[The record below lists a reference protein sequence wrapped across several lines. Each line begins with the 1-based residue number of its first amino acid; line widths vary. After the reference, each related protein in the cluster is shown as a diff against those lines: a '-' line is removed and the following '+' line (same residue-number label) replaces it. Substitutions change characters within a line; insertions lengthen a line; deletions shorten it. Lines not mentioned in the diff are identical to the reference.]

1 VHTGKII
8 RCVVVTP
15 ERTVLDREANLV
27 VVPAFD
33 GEIGILAGHAPT
45 LARLAAGEM
54 RVLGGPGSTS
64 YFVEGGFA
72 QVQDDVVTVLTPR
85 VRTLKELDPTRLE
98 TELSELSLTVESSF
112 SAEGQKIKNDKMN
125 AIRAA
130 LRLAKRDK

>member
-1 VHTGKII
+1 MHTGKNI

-27 VVPAFD
+27 VVPSFD

-45 LARLAAGEM
+45 LARLAAGEL
-54 RVLGGPGSTS
+54 RVSGGPGSAS

-72 QVQDDVVTVLTPR
+72 QVQDDVVTVLTSR
-85 VRTLKELDPTRLE
+85 VRTLKDLDPTRLE

-130 LRLAKRDK
+130 LRLARREK